1 MSVTPN
7 YEKQFVRA
15 LEEALG
21 GQQIETESGFTQTLG
36 PGNVFRV
43 NLPRVTTDT
52 FNLTIEPEGPGFP
65 IEALGSGGGMNARSV
80 AVGITLTLYY
90 EHPDQEVM
98 VDVLLDA
105 AWWLADFIIARRTL
119 GGATRV
125 IVEQGDYAW
134 AKIDPDKDDDNIID
148 STNLGVFV
156 LPIVAEYRRA

>member
-1 MSVTPN
+1 MATRN
-7 YEKQFVRA
+7 YEKQFMRA
-15 LEEALG
+15 LEDALA
-21 GQQIETESGFTQTLG
+21 GQQIETESGLTQTLG
-36 PGNVFRV
+36 SGNVFRV
-43 NLPRVTTDT
+43 DLPRVTTDT
-52 FNLTIEPEGPGFP
+52 FNLTIEPNGPGFP
-65 IEALGSGGGMNARSV
+65 IEALGMGAGMGARSV

-105 AWWLADFIIARRTL
+105 AWWLAEFIIERRTL

-134 AKIDPDKDDDNIID
+134 AKIDPDNENDNIID
-148 STNLGVFV
+148 STNIGVFV